1 MGVSV
6 MSHYSIIASK
16 GGMGLLRSMFP
27 DGEANEMNFVLFS
40 TSGVHGSYTTIEEIE
55 TGIQKYGDSPEFDD
69 EWPNDYSGNELTYLI
84 VQPRVVSMTY
94 GNAQVALADVPFLK
108 RLRQTSFAA
117 VLGIGVNEATPPPAG
132 TP

>member
-1 MGVSV
+1 MWVSV

-69 EWPNDYSGNELTYLI
+69 EWPDDYPGDELTFLVI
-84 VQPRVVSMTY
+84 HPRVVAMIY
-94 GNAQVALADVPFLK
+94 GNAKVTLADIPFLK
-108 RLRQTSFAA
+108 RLRQTSLAA
-117 VLGIGVNEATPPPAG
+117 VSLIGFGEATPPQAE